1 MLAARASRGGIPQSS
16 ELMAPTLRVIR
27 RLGGSASNDELSREV
42 PQDLGLAEQITSI
55 IHGNGPYTEVEYR
68 LAWARTFLKRDGLI
82 NNSRRGIWSLTDLG
96 RTTEASGPSA
106 EAPTVVPEGRE
117 PDRPGGGGVTVDISD
132 DVTQDTPDAPSEWQD
147 RLLAILKAMDPD
159 AFERLCQ
166 RVLRESGFVE
176 VNVTGKSGDG
186 GIDGIGTIRFAD
198 LISFPVVFQCKRW
211 NSIVASSVVRD
222 FRGAMAGRADRGII
236 ITTSAFTRDAYWE
249 ASRAGV
255 PPIDL
260 IDGEKLVNKVKELG
274 LGVRTEMVEQV
285 TIESAWFR
293 QI

>member
-1 MLAARASRGGIPQSS
+1 MTTRASRGGIPQPN
-16 ELMAPTLRVIR
+16 ELMNPTLRVLR

-68 LAWARTFLKRDGLI
+68 LAWARTALKREGLI

-96 RTTEASGPSA
+96 RATEADGPSGEIA
-106 EAPTVVPEGRE
+106 KVRREIRE
-117 PDRPGGGGVTVDISD
+117 PYGPGGDGVRPDISD
-132 DVTQDTPDAPSEWQD
+132 DATLDTPDAPNEWQD
-147 RLLAILKAMDPD
+147 RLLAILKAMDPG

-186 GIDGIGTIRFAD
+186 GIDGVGTIRFAD

-274 LGVRTEMVEQV
+274 LGVKTEMVEQV
-285 TIESAWFR
+285 TIESAWFH